1 MLHFC
6 KRRGAAF
13 RFLRITCSYLCF
25 TFLLR
30 ALDWNN
36 FEVNKYWLLTKCE
49 VSEDPNVCLFGLR
62 RSREI
67 DERAKRAWLVSS
79 RRERTN
85 LVNKDFINAIKYTI
99 SSRTDQHWGG
109 KMGRQPY
116 EEKRGRDWYGTL
128 WREAGFLGGWE
139 GGEKSKTLILR
150 HFHKQELRILFDL
163 HLATS
168 EQTSK

>member
-1 MLHFC
+1 MLPFC

-116 EEKRGRDWYGTL
+116 EEKKETGLVRDAMEGSGISRRVGRGREKQNPNFTTL
-128 WREAGFLGGWE
+128 
-139 GGEKSKTLILR
+139 S
-150 HFHKQELRILFDL
+150 
-163 HLATS
+163 
-168 EQTSK
+168 